1 MSYSFLLQWKN
12 KGGKNYKTVTDIQ
25 RVLKIWKMKNLW
37 LEGEIVIFKIITI
50 SQIVFQSFITNDPEH
65 IENELEKTQK
75 TFLWKN
81 PTPKIKHE
89 SLCNDY

>member
-1 MSYSFLLQWKN
+1 MENEKP
-12 KGGKNYKTVTDIQ
+12 
-25 RVLKIWKMKNLW
+25 
-37 LEGEIVIFKIITI
+37 
-50 SQIVFQSFITNDPEH
+50 FITTDPEH